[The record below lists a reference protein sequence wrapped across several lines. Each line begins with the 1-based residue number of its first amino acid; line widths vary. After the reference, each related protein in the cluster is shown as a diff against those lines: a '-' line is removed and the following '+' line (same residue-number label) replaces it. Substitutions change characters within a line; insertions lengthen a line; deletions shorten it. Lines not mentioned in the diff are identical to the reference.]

1 MSEEKLHLFRSY
13 EDDGEKI
20 SELDEDIN
28 PKEEEEK
35 KDEEEDE
42 EDELDENIE

>member
-13 EDDGEKI
+13 EDDGEKV

-28 PKEEEEK
+28 PKEEDEEK
-35 KDEEEDE
+35 EKEEDE
-42 EDELDENIE
+42 DDESDENIE